1 MQLSGLGRSTI
12 VAAGVCLLAVS
23 AAGTAR
29 AAGLTDLKLPGELT
43 AVSCL
48 SASECVTVGATYAGS
63 GEIVA
68 VHDGTR
74 ARVSLPRGTRQFI
87 AVSCPSAAG
96 CWALGQPTRGSSLV
110 LAQISNTGRVTRT
123 ASVAVAKHVTLSA
136 ISCVSMR
143 ACELAGEQF
152 NAGKPFRM
160 EAGSWNGRRLTLH
173 AGPRP
178 RAASQA
184 MIEQVSCYRSSCVAV
199 GLALYGSEVERGLVM
214 TISNGRPV
222 RVRTF
227 ASDLFASV
235 SCVST
240 TTCYA
245 AGGFSSGPG
254 FVVTLRDGV
263 PGAGSRTTSDL
274 TGIACTGRKCTAAGA
289 LVTSNADV
297 GILAPVSAGRLS
309 TIVADLKVAGYSGVS
324 TRGHFGGFAAIGAGP
339 RTGSVLTTD

>member
-1 MQLSGLGRSTI
+1 MQLTGLARSTI
-12 VAAGVCLLAVS
+12 VVAGACLLAVS
-23 AAGTAR
+23 AAGTAE

-43 AVSCL
+43 AVSCPT
-48 SASECVTVGATYAGS
+48 ASDCVTVGATYAGS

-68 VHDGTR
+68 VRDGTS
-74 ARVSLPRGTRQFI
+74 ARVSLPRGTGQFI

-96 CWALGQPTRGSSLV
+96 CWALGLPTRGSRLV
-110 LAQISNTGRVTRT
+110 LAQISASGRVTRT
-123 ASVAVAKHVTLSA
+123 AFVPVARHVILSA

-152 NAGKPFRM
+152 NDGQPFRV
-160 EAGSWNGRRLTLH
+160 EAGSWTGRRLTLH

-199 GLALYGSEVERGLVM
+199 GLAFYGSEVERGLVM
-214 TISNGRPV
+214 TTSNGRPV

-227 ASDLFASV
+227 TSYLFASV

-245 AGGFSSGPG
+245 AGS
-254 FVVTLRDGV
+254 
-263 PGAGSRTTSDL
+263 
-274 TGIACTGRKCTAAGA
+274 
-289 LVTSNADV
+289 
-297 GILAPVSAGRLS
+297 SAGPASWSRCGTAS
-309 TIVADLKVAGYSGVS
+309 PGRAA
-324 TRGHFGGFAAIGAGP
+324 TRSPI
-339 RTGSVLTTD
+339 

>member
-1 MQLSGLGRSTI
+1 
-12 VAAGVCLLAVS
+12 AAGVCLLAVS

-74 ARVSLPRGTRQFI
+74 ASVSLPRGTRQFI

-110 LAQISNTGRVTRT
+110 LAQISETGRVART

-173 AGPRP
+173 SGPRP

-184 MIEQVSCYRSSCVAV
+184 MIEQVSCYRGSCVAV